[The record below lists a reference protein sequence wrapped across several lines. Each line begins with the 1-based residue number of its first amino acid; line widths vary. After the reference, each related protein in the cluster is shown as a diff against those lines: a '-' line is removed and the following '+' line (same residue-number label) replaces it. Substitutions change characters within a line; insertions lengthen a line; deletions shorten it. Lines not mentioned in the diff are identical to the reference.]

1 MPEDIVGFLI
11 LGVVAGLMSGM
22 FGIGGG
28 AVIVPTLILLF
39 GYGVTQATATSL
51 GVLIWPV
58 TVFAV
63 IAYYRAGQIRIR
75 AALLIA
81 SGLIVGGYFGARI
94 ALSLPGGT
102 LKMIYGFFLVY
113 VGWRF
118 VEPRKLFDQYVRKLP
133 PPPPPPEREA
143 IAIWYAELGVGLLAG
158 VASGLFGIGGG
169 LVIVPA
175 LIALMHYSHKQ
186 AVGTS
191 LTALLPPVQIGALI
205 EYYNAGLVQV
215 GVALSIAVTL
225 VIGALGGAR
234 IALGLPSG
242 TIKRLYGVF
251 LFVVS
256 LRFIFG
262 L

>member
-1 MPEDIVGFLI
+1 MPENVIGFLI
-11 LGVVAGLMSGM
+11 LGLAAGLMSGM

-28 AVIVPTLILLF
+28 VVIVPTLVLLF
-39 GYGVTQATATSL
+39 GYQVQAASATSL
-51 GVLIWPV
+51 AVLIWPV
-58 TVFAV
+58 TLFAV
-63 IAYYRAGQIRIR
+63 IAYYRAKQIHIR
-75 AALLIA
+75 AALLVA
-81 SGLIVGGYFGARI
+81 AGLVVGGWFGAKV

-102 LKMIYGFFLVY
+102 LRMIYGFFLVY

-118 VEPRKLFDQYVRKLP
+118 VEPRQLYAQYVRKQP
-133 PPPPPPEREA
+133 APPPPPEREP
-143 IAIWYAELGVGLLAG
+143 IDLWYAELAVGLLAG

-175 LIALMHYSHKQ
+175 LIALMHYSHKE

-191 LTALLPPVQIGALI
+191 LTALLPPVQIGALL
-205 EYYNAGLVQV
+205 EYFNAGLVEV
-215 GVALSIAVTL
+215 GVALAIAVTL

-234 IALGLPSG
+234 IALGLPSA

-251 LFVVS
+251 LLVVS